1 MKDILDKCDVVLD
14 ASDPDFAE
22 QFAEAIGT
30 QPGDTVEIIT
40 PQFTRTDGVTPVA
53 ALDDFSALHK
63 LSPETL
69 KAIGCCPWDEPDEKG
84 EVLWLLPGE
93 WYDRIPEGFPLTCI
107 DGKTEP
113 FKRGETDDDTRFG
126 CLAYGVVVGSPPMTS
141 NKGEI

>member
-14 ASDPDFAE
+14 ANDPNFAE
-22 QFAEAIGT
+22 QFREAVGLE
-30 QPGDTVEIIT
+30 PGKPLEIIT
-40 PQFTRTDGVTPVA
+40 PQFTRTDSVVPVA
-53 ALDDFSALHK
+53 ALDDFSTLAK

-69 KAIGCCPWDEPDEKG
+69 KAIGCCLWDEPNEKG

-113 FKRGETDDDTRFG
+113 FKRGETDDDTRYG
-126 CLAYGVVVGSPPMTS
+126 CLAYGIIVKNSDA
-141 NKGEI
+141 